1 MCAHAPL
8 LPDQKQVGSQR
19 PGHCRPQSCG
29 RAASDR
35 LRREGARREREAA
48 PGCRDRKLWNP
59 GHTARHLW
67 KLSPKSRLGCPPQKS
82 RRLQG
87 LLRAPAPSL
96 RRKSD
101 TEAADRPGVGV
112 GRELQRASRFYS
124 CGLGPAGQLGGVPLL
139 CRHTALGHRRPPARP
154 SCRGFSVSLCL
165 SPLSLCLSLSPLSL
179 SPRPAECACLL
190 SARKRRDPE
199 RSEQSMRHLGE
210 RRGRESRARQP
221 ARGKRRDGGSARRTR
236 TQGRE
241 EGRSGPRP
249 RGRMGNSEEFGRGVK
264 EKGRRG

>member
-179 SPRPAECACLL
+179 SKACGVRMLAERAEK
-190 SARKRRDPE
+190 A
-199 RSEQSMRHLGE
+199 G
-210 RRGRESRARQP
+210 SRAERAKHATP
-221 ARGKRRDGGSARRTR
+221 GGAE
-236 TQGRE
+236 GPGE
-241 EGRSGPRP
+241 PGEAAGPWEAEGRRVGEKDEDT
-249 RGRMGNSEEFGRGVK
+249 GEGRG
-264 EKGRRG
+264 EKRP